1 MRLRVPSDFVLM
13 RSGRRTVLVHEAAKA
28 SIGTLLLTTPQGWAQ
43 CGVRLASGRGG
54 TYRVTLDG
62 GEVVVLRFYRHG
74 GLLARFLRD
83 TYWGWPPRPFVEL
96 AATAEAHR
104 RGVPVP
110 EVLGARI
117 ERLWNGSYRGAL
129 VTRHVAGTETLWE
142 LLKRT
147 TDTERRRRLSRGAG
161 YALRVLCDA
170 GIYHP
175 DLNLNNYIVRE
186 EEGDVKIFIVDFD
199 RARVKRTALGATLR
213 RRTLRRIER
222 SARRLDPER
231 RVVGTG
237 ELRALREAC
246 GSP

>member
-1 MRLRVPSDFVLM
+1 MWLRVPSDFVWM

-28 SIGTLLLTTPQGWAQ
+28 SIGTFLLTTPHGWARG
-43 CGVRLASGRGG
+43 GVRLASGRGG
-54 TYRVTLDG
+54 TYRVTVNG
-62 GEVVVLRFYRHG
+62 GEVVVLRFYRRG

-129 VTRHVAGTETLWE
+129 VTRHLADTETLWE

-147 TDTERRRRLSRGAG
+147 TDSERRRRLSRGAG
-161 YALRVLCDA
+161 YALRVLCEA

-186 EEGDVKIFIVDFD
+186 EEGNLKIFIVDFD
-199 RARVKRTALGATLR
+199 RARMRQTALGATLR
-213 RRTLRRIER
+213 RRALRRIER

-231 RVVGTG
+231 RVVGVD
-237 ELRALREAC
+237 ELRALRGAC
-246 GSP
+246 GSA